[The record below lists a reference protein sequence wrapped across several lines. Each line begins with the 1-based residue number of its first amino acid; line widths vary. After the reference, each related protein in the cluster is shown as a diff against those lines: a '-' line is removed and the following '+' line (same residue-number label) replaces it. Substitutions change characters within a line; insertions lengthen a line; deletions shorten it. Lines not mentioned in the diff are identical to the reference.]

1 MASAS
6 PTADRIASGHRDPS
20 GETFERFTGGTATS
34 ATFAFGWNL
43 RKAPERHP
51 RGVGHPQAE
60 GHGHGP

>member
-6 PTADRIASGHRDPS
+6 PTADRIAPGDRDPS

-34 ATFAFGWNL
+34 ATFALGWDL
-43 RKAPERHP
+43 RRAPERRP
-51 RGVGHPQAE
+51 RGAGHPQAE